1 VSAIGILVFM
11 GLTGCGSAA
20 ADLFTVTRT
29 AGIPAGNLRLRVTD
43 DGRASCNGA
52 PLVDITSAQLITAR
66 EARRDLDELGS
77 RRLSSGR
84 QPVFAYGAR
93 TRRTRVTWADD
104 SARQAPVLFRLAKLT
119 RDIAKGPC
127 QLPR

>member
-1 VSAIGILVFM
+1 MFV

-43 DGRASCNGA
+43 DGRASCNGG

-66 EARRDLDELGS
+66 QARRDLDKLNS
-77 RRLSSGR
+77 RRLPAGGQS
-84 QPVFAYGAR
+84 VFSYRVR
-93 TRRTRVTWADD
+93 TRRAAVAWADD
-104 SARQAPVLFRLAKLT
+104 SARQPPVLFRLAKLT

-127 QLPR
+127 HLPR

>member
-20 ADLFTVTRT
+20 ADLFTVTRA
-29 AGIPAGNLRLRVTD
+29 AGIPAGDLRLRVTD

-66 EARRDLDELGS
+66 VARRDVDKLGG
-77 RRLSSGR
+77 RRLPAGR
-84 QPVFAYGAR
+84 QPVFSYSVS
-93 TRRTRVTWADD
+93 TRRTKVAWADD
-104 SARQAPVLFRLAKLT
+104 SARQAPVLFTLAKLT

>member
-1 VSAIGILVFM
+1 VSGIGILVFI

-66 EARRDLDELGS
+66 EARRDLDKLGS
-77 RRLSSGR
+77 RRLPAGR
-84 QPVFAYGAR
+84 QSVFSYGVR
-93 TRRTRVTWADD
+93 TRRTRVAWADD
-104 SARQAPVLFRLAKLT
+104 SARQAPVLFKLAKLT

>member
-1 VSAIGILVFM
+1 MCI

-29 AGIPAGNLRLRVTD
+29 AGIPAGDLRLRITD

-52 PLVDITSAQLITAR
+52 PLVDITSSQLITAR
-66 EARRDLDELGS
+66 EARRDLDTLGS
-77 RRLSSGR
+77 RRLAAGR
-84 QPVFAYGAR
+84 QSVFSYRVR
-93 TRRTRVTWADD
+93 TRRATVAWADD
-104 SARQAPVLFRLAKLT
+104 SPRQGPVLFRLAKLV

-127 QLPR
+127 RLPR